1 MHKPDTPGNTLVEKK
16 IAFLNIPLFDD
27 HFINS
32 LLGSSN
38 EIKLNL
44 IVWISSSFLTILG

>member
-16 IAFLNIPLFDD
+16 IALLNMPLFDD

-38 EIKLNL
+38 EIKFNL
-44 IVWISSSFLTILG
+44 IVWISSSFLTI